1 MPIYLYQCD
10 SCGVRFERM
19 QRMSEPPLED
29 CPECDGHV
37 HRVIQPVGIIFKG
50 SGFYVTDNR
59 QGSSST
65 LTTPKEP
72 GKAPAEEKK
81 VADQTEDKA
90 DSGSKEAKKET
101 ATTESAASSKKQ
113 GGEES

>member
-1 MPIYLYQCD
+1 MRRTRTPGDPASGHYLQ
-10 SCGVRFERM
+10 GF
-19 QRMSEPPLED
+19 
-29 CPECDGHV
+29 
-37 HRVIQPVGIIFKG
+37 
-50 SGFYVTDNR
+50 GFYVTDNR

-101 ATTESAASSKKQ
+101 ATTESAASSKNRAARRASDFRRGSEGRRGKAAPHM
-113 GGEES
+113 GVRLFRIVD

>member
-10 SCGVRFERM
+10 SCGVRFEKM
-19 QRMSEPPLED
+19 QRISDDPLTE

-59 QGSSST
+59 SGSSPT
-65 LTTPKEP
+65 LSSGREKSDA
-72 GKAPAEEKK
+72 KAKGETNKK
-81 VADQTEDKA
+81 AA
-90 DSGSKEAKKET
+90 AS
-101 ATTESAASSKKQ
+101 TESKSTEKAAD
-113 GGEES
+113 

>member
-10 SCGVRFERM
+10 SCGVRFERH
-19 QRMSEPPLED
+19 QRISEDPLVD

-59 QGSSST
+59 SGSSST
-65 LTTPKEP
+65 LTPPKETEKSDDKKEANA
-72 GKAPAEEKK
+72 GSSSATETKTETAASKAT
-81 VADQTEDKA
+81 DSTQKA
-90 DSGSKEAKKET
+90 D
-101 ATTESAASSKKQ
+101 
-113 GGEES
+113 

>member
-10 SCGVRFERM
+10 SCGVRFERQ
-19 QRMSEPPLED
+19 QRISEDPLVD

-59 QGSSST
+59 SGSSST
-65 LTTPKEP
+65 LTPPKEADKSDDKNDSSDSKSNAAESKTEAAAA
-72 GKAPAEEKK
+72 KAP
-81 VADQTEDKA
+81 DKA
-90 DSGSKEAKKET
+90 
-101 ATTESAASSKKQ
+101 
-113 GGEES
+113 

>member
-19 QRMSEPPLED
+19 QRMSEAPLAD

-37 HRVIQPVGIIFKG
+37 HRIIQPVGIIFKG

-59 QGSSST
+59 SGSSST
-65 LTTPKEP
+65 LTPPKEAEKP
-72 GKAPAEEKK
+72 EDKKEPSADQAKTEAPASKDAVSTEKG
-81 VADQTEDKA
+81 D
-90 DSGSKEAKKET
+90 
-101 ATTESAASSKKQ
+101 
-113 GGEES
+113 